1 MGVVFANFAAAK
13 LIAAIAK
20 RKDSSTTPNQ
30 PKGTVR
36 GKKLTKAQ
44 QRLFGTA
51 RGMQEAGKTSKTA
64 AGQIAKSIVPS
75 DLSKIAKK
83 PKGGYRKKK

>member
-1 MGVVFANFAAAK
+1 M
-13 LIAAIAK
+13 
-20 RKDSSTTPNQ
+20 PNK
-30 PKGTVR
+30 PKGTIR
-36 GKKLTKAQ
+36 GNKITPAQ

-51 RGMQEAGKTSKTA
+51 RGMQERGGATKTA
-64 AGQIAKSIVPS
+64 AGKIAKSIAPS